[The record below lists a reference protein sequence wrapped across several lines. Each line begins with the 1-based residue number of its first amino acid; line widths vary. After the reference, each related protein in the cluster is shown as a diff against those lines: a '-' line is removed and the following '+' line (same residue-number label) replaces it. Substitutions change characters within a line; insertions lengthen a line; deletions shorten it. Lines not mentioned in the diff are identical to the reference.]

1 MAEPTRR
8 ELFKVAVPATGAAL
22 LGSSTNSRA
31 HDEQAKPVVQPT
43 QYVVRMQEPR
53 NLEVPASDLP
63 RPASHFVRSHFA
75 VPQLDAKTFTLT
87 IDGHVEKPVTL
98 TLADI
103 QKLPKVA
110 KTITLECAGN
120 GRIFLVPQV
129 RGLQWAFGGV
139 SQAEWGGVTIA
150 DVLALAKPKAGAV
163 EVLLSGADKGAVAGD
178 NPSPGP
184 IHFDR
189 SIPLEKA
196 LKPECLLAYEMNGKA
211 LRPAHGYPLRAVL
224 GGWYG
229 MAAIKWLNKIT
240 VVEKPY
246 DGFWQT
252 MDYAYYTR
260 SKDGSPSLT
269 PVTKI
274 QPKAVITSLGE
285 GSEASLREQKVVGV
299 AWAGEELPKTVEFS
313 DDGGATWQP
322 AKLVG
327 KAEPFRWVGWEF
339 NWKPKAKGVAKLVAR
354 CTDSA
359 GTTQPDKRDPDRRT
373 YMINHLVPI
382 EVTVE

>member
-8 ELFKVAVPATGAAL
+8 ELLKVAAPLAVGAAL
-22 LGSSTNSRA
+22 PAVAKG
-31 HDEQAKPVVQPT
+31 QAIPAEPVQRPT
-43 QYVVRMQEPR
+43 SYVVRMHEPR
-53 NLEVPASDLP
+53 NLEVPAFDLSYTS
-63 RPASHFVRSHFA
+63 SHFVRSHFA

-98 TLADI
+98 TLADL
-103 QKLPKVA
+103 QKMTKVV
-110 KTITLECAGN
+110 KTLTIECAGN

-163 EVLLSGADKGAVAGD
+163 EVLLSGADKGPVGGD

-196 LKPECLLAYEMNGKA
+196 IKPECLLAYEMNGKP
-211 LRPAHGYPLRAVL
+211 LKPAHGYPLRAVL

-229 MAAIKWLNKIT
+229 MASIKWINKIT
-240 VVEKPY
+240 VLNKPY

-260 SKDGSPSLT
+260 SNGGAPSLT

-274 QPKAVITSLGE
+274 QPKAVITNLGE
-285 GSEASLREQKVVGV
+285 GSSALGNQFHTVQGV
-299 AWAGEELPKTVEFS
+299 AWAGEELVKSVEFS
-313 DDGGATWQP
+313 DDGGVTWK
-322 AKLVG
+322 AAELEG
-327 KAEPFRWVGWEF
+327 KPEPFRWVGWKF
-339 NWKPKAKGVAKLVAR
+339 KWLPKAKGTAKLVAR
-354 CTDSA
+354 CTD
-359 GTTQPDKRDPDRRT
+359 GTGATQPDKRDPDRRT

-382 EVTVE
+382 DVTVE

>member
-8 ELFKVAVPATGAAL
+8 ELFKVALPGAGAAL
-22 LGSSTNSRA
+22 LAGTSSSRA
-31 HDEQAKPVVQPT
+31 HDDAAKPVVQPT
-43 QYVVRMQEPR
+43 QYVVRMHEPR
-53 NLEVPASDLP
+53 NLEVPAADIS

-75 VPQLDAKTFTLT
+75 VPALDAKAFTLT

-139 SQAEWGGVTIA
+139 SQAEWGGVTLA

-163 EVLLSGADKGAVAGD
+163 EVILTGADKGAVGGD

-211 LRPAHGYPLRAVL
+211 IKPAHGHPLRAVL

-229 MAAIKWLNKIT
+229 MAAVKWLSKIT

-252 MDYAYYTR
+252 MDYSYYSRT
-260 SKDGSPSLT
+260 KDGAASLV
-269 PVTKI
+269 PVSKG
-274 QPKAVITSLGE
+274 QPKAVITNLGE
-285 GSEASLREQKVVGV
+285 GSTVELKEQKVIGL
-299 AWAGEELPKTVEFS
+299 AWAGEDMPKTVEFS
-313 DDGGATWQP
+313 DDGGVTWQ
-322 AKLVG
+322 AATIDG
-327 KAEPFRWVGWEF
+327 KAEPFRWIGWTI